1 MTKFVLLGGYAHKA
15 PDEGRSFY
23 QELVKDFSGNV
34 RVLMCYFARPEDQWK
49 KTFDEDSAVFQAHV
63 PDRAIRFTLATVG
76 GFKDQLQVAD
86 IIYFKGGETL
96 DLEKALNANPGWE
109 KLLSGK
115 TVAGT
120 SAGAEILATL
130 SYNLDH
136 SRLMPGYGLV
146 PVSVLPHYDSDYAP
160 NIRWDQIVLGLRK
173 EAPERELVLLREGEF
188 RVFLL

>member
-34 RVLMCYFARPEDQWK
+34 RVLMCYFGRPEDQWK

-63 PDRAIRFTLATVG
+63 PDRAIRFTLATAQ

-96 DLEKALNANPGWE
+96 DLEKALSANPGWE

-136 SRLMPGYGLV
+136 FKLMPGHGLL
-146 PVSVLPHYDSDYAP
+146 PIKVLPHYESDYVPGIDWGA
-160 NIRWDQIVLGLRK
+160 IVKVLR
-173 EAPERELVLLREGEF
+173 EAQPERELVLLHEGEF
-188 RVFLL
+188 KTFKK